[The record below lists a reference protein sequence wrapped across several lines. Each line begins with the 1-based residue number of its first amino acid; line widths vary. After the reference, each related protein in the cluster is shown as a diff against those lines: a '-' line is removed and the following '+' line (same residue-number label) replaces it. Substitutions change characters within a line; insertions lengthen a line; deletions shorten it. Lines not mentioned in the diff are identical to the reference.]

1 METLLEKHLRTLGLS
16 SDHPTT
22 IKLMEVYRNIG
33 TKKDL

>member
-1 METLLEKHLRTLGLS
+1 MKTKLEEHLENLGLS